1 MRRGPKK
8 PHCTEH
14 HGGKSG
20 REEKFFQQGCHGR
33 SSAKVEGLSMK
44 WQCADEIV
52 RETLDE
58 NEMEGVPNL
67 PDFE

>member
-1 MRRGPKK
+1 
-8 PHCTEH
+8 
-14 HGGKSG
+14 
-20 REEKFFQQGCHGR
+20 
-33 SSAKVEGLSMK
+33 MK